1 MSTTINMVEG
11 GAASLTL
18 DGWFAAVEWEVDGRL
33 GVVGVDVHVDVD
45 DVARVGVV
53 GVVARVDREPSGR
66 IPCMFKMW

>member
-1 MSTTINMVEG
+1 MVEG

-18 DGWFAAVEWEVDGRL
+18 DGWFAAVEWEVDGRF
-33 GVVGVDVHVDVD
+33 GVVGVDVDVD
-45 DVARVGVV
+45 DVARVGVVGVV